1 MPGSKKTNAAIVA
14 LCGSPHTNG
23 NTATALRLLFNEL
36 TGISKKI
43 YFAYELAVH
52 PCTGCGFC
60 SREFGC
66 IFDDG
71 MNELYDVLQN
81 SRMLIIASP
90 LYFSHLPSPLKSI
103 IDRCQVFWEYYNRG
117 NTPRQQQYGFALLV
131 GGGNYSTMFM
141 PSVMTLRHLF
151 NSLNYRFDEEKY
163 VLLPDINNKKDIKN
177 DDITK
182 KIATA
187 ARYIKKLL

>member
-1 MPGSKKTNAAIVA
+1 MPVLKKTDATIVA
-14 LCGSPHTNG
+14 LCGSPHANG
-23 NTATALRLLFNEL
+23 NTATALRLLFNKL
-36 TGISKKI
+36 SGISKKI

-71 MNELYDVLQN
+71 MNELYETLQH
-81 SRMLIIASP
+81 SRILIIASP

-117 NTPRQQQYGFALLV
+117 NKPLHQQYGCALLI
-131 GGGNYSTMFM
+131 GGGNYSNMFM
-141 PSVMTLRHLF
+141 PSVITLRHFF
-151 NSLNYRFDEEKY
+151 NSINYRFDEEKY
-163 VLLPDINNKKDIKN
+163 LLLPDINNKKDIQN

-182 KIATA
+182 KIADTA
-187 ARYIKKLL
+187 SYIKTLV